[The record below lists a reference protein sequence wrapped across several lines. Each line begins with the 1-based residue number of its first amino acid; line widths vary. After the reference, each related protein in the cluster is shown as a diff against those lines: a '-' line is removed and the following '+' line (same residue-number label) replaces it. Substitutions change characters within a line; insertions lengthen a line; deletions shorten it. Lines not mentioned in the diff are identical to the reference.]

1 MKQVSTQ
8 RHGPRVA
15 APAEPARRGVGR
27 PARHSPDELLALV
40 AQEFLARGYDATS
53 MADLARATGMTK
65 SAIYSHVTGKQ
76 ELLRLTVSR
85 AMDALFA
92 VLDEPAARQG
102 RAVERLEHVVRRSA
116 EVLVDQLP
124 YVTLLLRV
132 RGNTPVEREA
142 LARRRDFDD
151 RLSALVRSAIDEG
164 TVRDDL
170 DPRLVTRLLF
180 GMVNSVAEW
189 YRPQRALSADEIADA
204 AVSLAFQ
211 GLRRA

>member
-1 MKQVSTQ
+1 MAK
-8 RHGPRVA
+8 
-15 APAEPARRGVGR
+15 
-27 PARHSPDELLALV
+27 
-40 AQEFLARGYDATS
+40 EFLTRGYDATS

-76 ELLRLTVSR
+76 ELLRLAVSR

-92 VLDEPAARQG
+92 VLAEPTARQG
-102 RAVERLEHVVRRSA
+102 AAVERLEHVVRRSA

-142 LARRRDFDD
+142 LTRRRDFDD

-189 YRPQRALSADEIADA
+189 YRPQRALSADKIADA
-204 AVSLAFQ
+204 VVALAFS
-211 GLRRA
+211 GLRRP